1 MQTMLEM
8 DIAMM
13 QTTMKAVN
21 STMGTAVGLILSLL
35 IVLSVYVMNEDIF
48 LNVIIPKYLISQHI
62 LRIFSTQLM
71 ALFSHH
77 IKVMP
82 VWS

>member
-21 STMGTAVGLILSLL
+21 STMGTAVGLILSLI

-48 LNVIIPKYLISQHI
+48 LNVIIPKYLISKDI

-71 ALFSHH
+71 ALF
-77 IKVMP
+77 
-82 VWS
+82 